1 MEEKTADKRTLTEIN
16 FHDIEVEMKKLS
28 NSKKMLSLFE
38 ISQNKEG
45 YSFRST
51 SLDDHFCILLRSKDY
66 KTVLQ
71 AKLYLKTCGFEVY
84 GNIDRKGL
92 DSVKREL
99 EMKNLPPEDVDSVME
114 VTSNYLNFDLKK
126 EEDIGKN
133 KEGDYYF
140 YFYPIKKDVLTWHE
154 FKRRTYLDE
163 LNVLAKKSESSIDLI
178 FAQLD
183 NVIYGGLKIPGVAI
197 DEYRDAFFEACN
209 VQVRRTSIREL
220 FIASKIL
227 MELVSGEEELRDIGL
242 FQMYMVEEPIFV
254 QYDYEEIYLD
264 FPNELLEEPA

>member
-1 MEEKTADKRTLTEIN
+1 MDKKSLVEIN
-16 FHDIEVEMKKLS
+16 FHDIEAEMKKLS
-28 NSKKMLSLFE
+28 NSKKLLSVME

-45 YSFRST
+45 YSFHST

-66 KTVLQ
+66 KAVMQ

-92 DSVKREL
+92 DAVKKEL
-99 EMKNLPPEDVDSVME
+99 EMKNLPTQDIEAVMG
-114 VTSNYLNFDLKK
+114 VTANYLNVDLKK

-133 KEGDYYF
+133 KEGDFYF
-140 YFYPIKKDVLTWHE
+140 YFYPVKKDVPTWHE
-154 FKRRTYLDE
+154 FKKRNYLDE
-163 LNVLAKKSESSIDLI
+163 LNVLAKKAESSIDLI

-197 DEYRDAFFEACN
+197 EKYREAFFEACN
-209 VQVRRTSIREL
+209 VQVGKSSIREL
-220 FIASKIL
+220 YIASKVL
-227 MELVSGEEELRDIGL
+227 MELVSAEEELIDIGL
-242 FQMYMVEEPIFV
+242 FQMYMVDEPIFA

-264 FPNELLEEPA
+264 FPNELMEEEIA